1 MGDICVTY
9 IRVEVP
15 IQISG
20 QKTILGQ
27 IM

>member
-1 MGDICVTY
+1 MGDICDIY

-20 QKTILGQ
+20 QKTILV
-27 IM
+27 